1 MPYRGALGHVD
12 DALGHLEGQAV
23 NVVVGLDD
31 VVRQL
36 PVRHASLVNKTR

>member
-1 MPYRGALGHVD
+1 MPHRGALGHVG

-23 NVVVGLDD
+23 NEVVGLDH

-36 PVRHASLVNKTR
+36 PVRYANLVNKTR